1 MFTLTAQK
9 MSENIVTWYWTIYLL
24 VFTYWFLLFYLDKST
39 SKLDLLSWG
48 VLLVAPLLWPIVLP
62 LCSWELSHK
71 SLKNILL

>member
-1 MFTLTAQK
+1 

-24 VFTYWFLLFYLDKST
+24 VFTYWFLLFYLDEST

-48 VLLVAPLLWPIVLP
+48 VLLVAPLFWPIVLP
-62 LCSWELSHK
+62 LCSWELSRK

>member
-1 MFTLTAQK
+1 

-24 VFTYWFLLFYLDKST
+24 VFTYWFLLFYLDEST

-48 VLLVAPLLWPIVLP
+48 VLLIAPLFWPIVLP
-62 LCSWELSHK
+62 LCSWELSRN